1 MQSSESRH
9 QANHA
14 PVDADQSWEPQNGQ
28 PWIHPRRRQMLLQMH
43 QQLASEWSEQ
53 MREYLCKGDQF
64 RFCSLDFES
73 YGQCPELACE
83 PAYSIVFSFDSSPV
97 IGVIGFSEKLARYLV
112 DRQLGET
119 LSTQQFER
127 PAAKRNDGDLQHPA
141 PFTRLES
148 ALLKKSLVL
157 ILKKLGTVYAAAGL
171 GLPKP
176 IDQAGRVYANLG
188 VLPDEP
194 LVVFRYMVGNAE
206 TPRNLFIACTMRLVD
221 AVQDAPRS
229 SRPGNDSMLL
239 AATTAPLDVKLVL
252 GNWNVMIEELS
263 GLQCGD
269 EIILPDGTDAWLTA
283 DSIPVKRVRV
293 KLNDDRIAI
302 ALKGGP
308 SGAQ

>member
-1 MQSSESRH
+1 MQSSESR
-9 QANHA
+9 QRANHA
-14 PVDADQSWEPQNGQ
+14 RVEADQSWKPCNGR
-28 PWIHPRRRQMLLQMH
+28 PWIHPRRRQMLVQMH

-64 RFCSLDFES
+64 RFCGFDFES
-73 YGQCPELACE
+73 CGRCPELNCE
-83 PAYSIVFSFDSSPV
+83 TAWSIVFSFDSSPV
-97 IGVIGFSEKLARYLV
+97 IGVIGFSQELARYLV

-119 LSTQQFER
+119 PGTQQFER

-148 ALLKKSLVL
+148 ALLKRSLVL
-157 ILKKLGTVYAAAGL
+157 LVKKLGSVYATAGL

-188 VLPDEP
+188 VLPGEP
-194 LVVFRYMVGNAE
+194 LVIFRYKVGEAD
-206 TPRNLFIACTMRLVD
+206 TPHNLFIASTMGLVD
-221 AVQDAPRS
+221 ALQDAPRS
-229 SRPGNDSMLL
+229 SQPEDDGMLL

-252 GNWNVMIEELS
+252 SNWNVTIEELS
-263 GLQCGD
+263 SLRCGD

-293 KLNDDRIAI
+293 KLNDDRIAV